1 MGIFKD
7 YLTKTRQISQDAK
20 EREKEQYRN
29 SPSRAARQMQEEFDQ
44 QDAADEFAKKA
55 ALAVGKGIFKG
66 GAKLTK
72 AAFRKM
78 NAKK

>member
-29 SPSRAARQMQEEFDQ
+29 SPSRAARQMQ
-44 QDAADEFAKKA
+44 
-55 ALAVGKGIFKG
+55 
-66 GAKLTK
+66 
-72 AAFRKM
+72 
-78 NAKK
+78 